1 MGFLMKVRNHLWYS
15 GLSKA
20 NGLSAFD
27 SCLALN
33 CPHPLRVSTERKVVL
48 VPILVIQA
56 SSIAVLENDLDSYTF
71 GFINEIRIY
80 DMTLKSEE
88 IAVLAQ

>member
-1 MGFLMKVRNHLWYS
+1 MKVRSHLQFS

-33 CPHPLRVSTERKVVL
+33 CPHRLRVSTERKVVL

-56 SSIAVLENDLDSYTF
+56 SSIAVLENHLDSCTS

-80 DMTLKSEE
+80 DMTPKSEE
-88 IAVLAQ
+88 IAVLAE